1 MIRLSLSRRFL
12 SLSFSCSWSVL
23 SSPSL
28 PLSLQLS
35 LQFFLPPY
43 PSQPPF
49 LSLITLSSFPFFFLI
64 SCVLSF
70 PPSFPSLFPSAFCFS
85 QTLIRTQSLTPALGV
100 QFIRS
105 AIERDRRS
113 TVYVHCRYV
122 QHLSCLL
129 ERVMCTQK
137 SYAYLK
143 ESCVLKRAVCAQQS
157 HCTEQ
162 SQIYFKELYA
172 LKSGMCTP
180 KSHIN
185 AKNACTLKGHT

>member
-43 PSQPPF
+43 PSQPPS

-113 TVYVHCRYV
+113 TVYVHCRYA
-122 QHLSCLL
+122 QHLSLPTRKSHVYSKEL
-129 ERVMCTQK
+129 RVPKRVMRTEK
-137 SYAYLK
+137 SRMC
-143 ESCVLKRAVCAQQS
+143 S
-157 HCTEQ
+157 TEP
-162 SQIYFKELYA
+162 LY
-172 LKSGMCTP
+172 
-180 KSHIN
+180 
-185 AKNACTLKGHT
+185 